1 VDWES
6 LSDQALW
13 TAMNIALPIYSGQS
27 QREVAALLGWREER
41 VADHLKQLRAEIRE
55 LERQEADDA

>member
-1 VDWES
+1 
-6 LSDQALW
+6 
-13 TAMNIALPIYSGQS
+13 MNIALPIYSGQS